1 MPVVV
6 AALSGFAGVSFALML
21 LGVAGA
27 AFSVWSLSRLRRH
40 HLLVEAAERREAV
53 NLSHI
58 VRRYVPRRLRSH
70 RRAEELLLAKQH
82 IAARRPGWRR
92 WAIGSAALTVCFAG
106 ATAFLVQRNLRAM
119 TVAPAVARAPPS
131 GDALAAIQGTW
142 GWRADFLQSCKQNPQ
157 VILVSS
163 DRRKLVLHYTKPA
176 ASPSPL
182 ITDFNY
188 DVVSTQ
194 PDMLVL
200 SGPIFAARPNPHP
213 ASISIR
219 FLDPD
224 TYIATSSDRPFQT
237 TGAIER
243 CK

>member
-1 MPVVV
+1 M
-6 AALSGFAGVSFALML
+6 
-21 LGVAGA
+21 
-27 AFSVWSLSRLRRH
+27 
-40 HLLVEAAERREAV
+40 
-53 NLSHI
+53 
-58 VRRYVPRRLRSH
+58 
-70 RRAEELLLAKQH
+70 
-82 IAARRPGWRR
+82 
-92 WAIGSAALTVCFAG
+92 
-106 ATAFLVQRNLRAM
+106 
-119 TVAPAVARAPPS
+119 
-131 GDALAAIQGTW
+131 
-142 GWRADFLQSCKQNPQ
+142 
-157 VILVSS
+157 ILVSS